1 MLQSGDTARESGVIH
16 PKARGRDSQPT
27 TTGNGEEVFK
37 VIPVEV
43 SQGV

>member
-1 MLQSGDTARESGVIH
+1 MLQSGDTAREGGVIN
-16 PKARGRDSQPT
+16 PKARGRDGQPT
-27 TTGNGEEVFK
+27 TTGNGEEVFQ